1 MDTTNIIISVIVTLL
16 SGAIGA
22 IIGTYY
28 GALFATK
35 RQEKRIKEVRSI
47 ALKGIGILKKYAR
60 KNQSY
65 DMATDDFNN
74 SISIAEKR
82 AVIVALHKLGI
93 PIQVLANEAFNIA
106 KLSFAHQ
113 IIDKDELDAISN
125 QIELGHCDNLFYMDP
140 EKYFDDN
147 LRQKTLRS
155 VAKRWVLEVLV
166 HSILSE
172 DRTTVTY
179 PSDWFKSFSLGERYA
194 ILVLKERI
202 ATEEYFDNNRQ
213 IIQSSID
220 LLLRD
225 IDCGL
230 WDNCLY
236 WDYTN
241 YKSVVSSMSTNMIV
255 EEMFRNNANTQQP
268 QQH

>member
-1 MDTTNIIISVIVTLL
+1 MDTTNIIISIIVTLL

-28 GALFATK
+28 GALFAAK
-35 RQEKRIKEVRSI
+35 RQERRLRDVRYI
-47 ALKGIGILKKYAR
+47 ALKGISILKKYAR
-60 KNQSY
+60 RNQSY
-65 DMATDDFNN
+65 DLAADDFNN
-74 SISIAEKR
+74 SMSIAEKR
-82 AVIVALHKLGI
+82 AVIVALHKLGV
-93 PIQVLANEAFNIA
+93 PVQVLTNEAFNIA

-125 QIELGHCDNLFYMDP
+125 QIELGHCDNLFFMDP

-155 VAKRWVLEVLV
+155 LAKRWVREVLL
-166 HSILSE
+166 HSNLSE
-172 DRTTVTY
+172 DRVTVTY
-179 PSDWFKSFSLGERYA
+179 PADWFKSFSLGERYA

-202 ATEEYFDNNRQ
+202 ATEEYFDSNRQ

-255 EEMFRNNANTQQP
+255 EEMFRNNGKAAQPTQ
-268 QQH
+268 